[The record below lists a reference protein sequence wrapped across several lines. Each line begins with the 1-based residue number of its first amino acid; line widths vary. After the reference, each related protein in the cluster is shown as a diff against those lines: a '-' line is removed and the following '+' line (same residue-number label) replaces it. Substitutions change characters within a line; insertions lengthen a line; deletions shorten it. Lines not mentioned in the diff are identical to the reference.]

1 MDATEKLIQKISKIL
16 EETKTSNATHIR
28 KLKEL
33 SLLLFSKRS
42 PNQSPQIPNSFQFTS
57 AFCKSLTPLFLFQ
70 RRSASAERVV
80 KFVSV
85 FAASTTARDGKENE
99 GAGAAGDGF
108 LEEFLRFLMTASLA
122 ANKSVRFR
130 ACQIISEVFNVL
142 GFLLVLLLIKL
153 WILIGINEFKP

>member
-1 MDATEKLIQKISKIL
+1 MAREMDATEKLIQKISKIL

-28 KLKEL
+28 KLKDL
-33 SLLLFSKRS
+33 SLLLFSKKS
-42 PNQSPQIPNSFQFTS
+42 PNQSPQNSDSFQFAS

-85 FAASTTARDGKENE
+85 FAASTTARDGNENE
-99 GAGAAGDGF
+99 GAGVAGDGF
-108 LEEFLRFLMTASLA
+108 MEDFLRFLMSASLA

-130 ACQIISEVFNVL
+130 ACQIISEVFFQIL
-142 GFLLVLLLIKL
+142 RFFTCYTFEKLVDF
-153 WILIGINEFKP
+153 NRY